1 MLLLTPRLGLVK
13 NTSTFCTSEPLQPS
27 LWLAVPRFAGG
38 LARFAS
44 IVQFS
49 HQSRQM
55 NLEGMLV
62 STAEEQ
68 LYFLGRFGVLY
79 ACMQR
84 DVQVLVSTL
93 TLNSLELP
101 HER

>member
-1 MLLLTPRLGLVK
+1 
-13 NTSTFCTSEPLQPS
+13 
-27 LWLAVPRFAGG
+27 
-38 LARFAS
+38 
-44 IVQFS
+44 
-49 HQSRQM
+49 M